1 MTDNPSRSQAK
12 QGQGGKEA
20 TPRHTAIGRREIAD
34 AANTG
39 IAQHVAG
46 HTPMMRQYLSI
57 KAQHPDMLLFYR
69 MGDFYELFHDDA
81 VRAAKLLDITL
92 TQRGASNGSP
102 IKMAGVPYHAA
113 EQYLARLVKLGESVA
128 ICEQIGDPATSK
140 GPVERKVVRIVTP
153 GTLTDSA
160 LLEEKRDNLLL
171 AIHER
176 RGKLGLAW
184 LNLASGRFFV
194 CETSAEDL
202 PAELERLQPSEIL
215 YAEHQRS
222 SSEHPLSLR
231 GRVGAGEGTHAALK
245 FLPDWHFELETSR
258 RALCQQFA
266 TLDLAGF
273 GCDDFT
279 VGLEAAGALLGY
291 AKLTQGQSI
300 AHVRGMQVY
309 HADRYVRMDASTR
322 RNLEI
327 TQTLRGE
334 PAPTLLSLLDTCA
347 TNMGSRLLHHWLHH
361 PLRDRAVLNA
371 RLEAVDKLLL
381 SPSPPAPLPRAGEGD
396 QRHGEGMAASPLSP
410 SLSPQGAREL
420 FRTVHDQLKPCV
432 DVERITARIALRSA
446 RPRDL
451 SGLRDTLLTLPQLH
465 ATLAACNSPL
475 IQALADALQTGSGRV
490 GSSAA
495 HAESHDANLVGTE
508 TCPPYGDALV
518 AMLQRTIKPE
528 PSSVLREGGV
538 IADDFDSELDEL
550 RGIQTNCGDFL
561 LALESRERA
570 RTGIANLKVEY
581 NRVHGFYIEV
591 THAQSANVPDDYR
604 RRQTLKNAERYITPE
619 LKAFEDKALS
629 ANERALA
636 RERFLYEQL
645 LDRLAPFIP
654 QLQRIAAAI
663 AELDVLATFA
673 ERAATLNFCAPQF
686 SDEPQIAIKQGRHPV
701 VEDQVDTFTPN
712 DTTLNDARRM
722 LLITGPNMGGKST
735 YMRQVALIAL
745 LAHVGCFVPAQQAV
759 VGEIDQIFT
768 RIGASDDLASGRSTF
783 MVEMTEAANILHNAT
798 DKSLVLVDEI
808 GRGTSTFDGLALAYA
823 IARHLLEKNRSYT
836 LFATHYF
843 ELTRLAEEF
852 AQLSNVHLAAIE
864 HQHSIVFLHSVNE
877 GAASQSYGL
886 QVAAL
891 AGVPNDV
898 IRAAKKQL
906 LKLEQ
911 NSAAQNPQG
920 DLFDHKAVVEE
931 LEEPAE
937 HPLLA
942 ALREVHPDELSPKEA
957 LERLYQLRK
966 LV

>member
-1 MTDNPSRSQAK
+1 MNAPEKSS
-12 QGQGGKEA
+12 
-20 TPRHTAIGRREIAD
+20 
-34 AANTG
+34 
-39 IAQHVAG
+39 
-46 HTPMMRQYLSI
+46 HTPMMQQYLRI
-57 KAQHPDMLLFYR
+57 KAEHQDKLLFYR
-69 MGDFYELFHDDA
+69 MGDFYELFMGDA
-81 VRAAKLLDITL
+81 ERAAKLLDITL
-92 TQRGASNGSP
+92 TQRGASNGNP

-113 EQYLARLVKLGESVA
+113 EQYLARLVKMGESIA

-153 GTLTDSA
+153 GTVTDSA

-171 AIHER
+171 ALHQR
-176 RGKLGLAW
+176 SGKLGLAW
-184 LNLASGRFFV
+184 LNLASGQFFV
-194 CETSAEDL
+194 CETVTDNLA
-202 PAELERLQPSEIL
+202 AELERLQPSEIL
-215 YAEHQRS
+215 HAENAALQPS
-222 SSEHPLSLR
+222 I
-231 GRVGAGEGTHAALK
+231 HAAFK
-245 FLPDWHFELETSR
+245 ALPEWHFELETAR
-258 RALCQQFA
+258 RGLCQQFA
-266 TLDLAGF
+266 TIDLAGF
-273 GCDDFT
+273 GCDEFT

-291 AKLTQGQSI
+291 AKLTQGQAISHI
-300 AHVRGMQVY
+300 RSMQVY
-309 HADRYVRMDASTR
+309 SADRYVRMDAATR

-347 TNMGSRLLHHWLHH
+347 TNMGSRLLANWLHH
-361 PLRDRAVLNA
+361 PLRDRAVLGA
-371 RLEAVDKLLL
+371 RLDAVAQLGVL
-381 SPSPPAPLPRAGEGD
+381 
-396 QRHGEGMAASPLSP
+396 QH
-410 SLSPQGAREL
+410 
-420 FRTVHDQLKPCV
+420 TVHDQLKPSV

-465 ATLAACNSPL
+465 TTLAKCDASLIRTLSDALHLSVRPELVEGSARSAVQASSPL
-475 IQALADALQTGSGRV
+475 HAST
-490 GSSAA
+490 SSARTGN
-495 HAESHDANLVGTE
+495 ELIE
-508 TCPPYGDALV
+508 L
-518 AMLQRTIKPE
+518 LQRTIKPE

-538 IADDFDSELDEL
+538 IADGFDAELDEL

-561 LALESRERA
+561 MELELRERA
-570 RTGIANLKVEY
+570 RTGIEKLKVEY

-591 THAQSANVPDDYR
+591 SFANADKVPDDYR
-604 RRQTLKNAERYITPE
+604 RRQTLKNVERYITPE

-629 ANERALA
+629 ANDRALA
-636 RERFLYEQL
+636 REKFLYEQL
-645 LDRLAPFIP
+645 LDQLAPFIP

-673 ERAATLNFCAPQF
+673 ERAASLNFSAPQF
-686 SDEPQIAIKQGRHPV
+686 ADDAQINIVKGRHPV
-701 VEDQVDTFTPN
+701 VEAQVDQFTPN
-712 DTTLNDARRM
+712 DTVLNDARRT

-735 YMRQVALIAL
+735 YMRQVAIIAL
-745 LAHVGCFVPAQQAV
+745 LAHVGCFVPAQAAV
-759 VGEIDQIFT
+759 LGEIDQIFT

-798 DKSLVLVDEI
+798 EKSLVLVDEI

-852 AQLSNVHLAAIE
+852 KQLANVHLAAVE

-906 LKLEQ
+906 LRLEQ

-920 DLFDHKAVVEE
+920 DLFDKKPE
-931 LEEPAE
+931 LPEPEE
-937 HPLLA
+937 HPVLQS
-942 ALREVHPDELSPKEA
+942 LRELQPDELSPKEA
-957 LERLYQLRK
+957 LERIYQLKK

>member
-1 MTDNPSRSQAK
+1 
-12 QGQGGKEA
+12 
-20 TPRHTAIGRREIAD
+20 
-34 AANTG
+34 
-39 IAQHVAG
+39 
-46 HTPMMRQYLSI
+46 MMQQYLRI
-57 KAQHPDMLLFYR
+57 KAEHPDMLLFYR
-69 MGDFYELFHDDA
+69 MGDFYELFHEDA
-81 VRAAKLLDITL
+81 ARAAKLLDITL

-113 EQYLARLVKLGESVA
+113 EQYLARLVRLGESVA

-153 GTLTDSA
+153 GTVTDSA
-160 LLEEKRDNLLL
+160 MLEEKRDCLLL
-171 AIHER
+171 ALHQR
-176 RGKLGLAW
+176 SGKVGLAW
-184 LNLASGRFFV
+184 MNLASGQFFV
-194 CETSAEDL
+194 CETSAENL

-215 YAEHQRS
+215 HTEN
-222 SSEHPLSLR
+222 
-231 GRVGAGEGTHAALK
+231 AGLQANNHAALK
-245 FLPDWHFELETSR
+245 MLPDWHFELDTAR

-273 GCDDFT
+273 GCDDFS

-291 AKLTQGQSI
+291 AKLTQGQAIGHIRSI
-300 AHVRGMQVY
+300 QVY
-309 HADRYVRMDASTR
+309 SADKYVRMDAATR

-361 PLRDRAVLNA
+361 PLRDRTVLRA

-381 SPSPPAPLPRAGEGD
+381 PSPAGGRGAGGEGY
-396 QRHGEGMAASPLSP
+396 
-410 SLSPQGAREL
+410 
-420 FRTVHDQLKPCV
+420 RTVHDHLKPCV

-451 SGLRDTLLTLPQLH
+451 SGLRDTLLTLPQLQTALVGRVSTRH
-465 ATLAACNSPL
+465 GNNDVGLKPDLQNHSL
-475 IQALADALQTGSGRV
+475 IASLADALQT
-490 GSSAA
+490 
-495 HAESHDANLVGTE
+495 DAQL
-508 TCPPYGDALV
+508 ASI
-518 AMLQRTIKPE
+518 LQNSLKPE

-538 IADDFDSELDEL
+538 IADGFDTELDEL

-561 LALESRERA
+561 LALEARERA
-570 RTGIANLKVEY
+570 RTGIATLKVEY

-591 THAQSANVPDDYR
+591 THAQSVNVPDDYR

-619 LKAFEDKALS
+619 LKTFEDKALS

-636 RERFLYEQL
+636 REKFLYEQL

-673 ERAATLNFCAPQF
+673 ERAATLNFSAPQF
-686 SDEPQIAIKQGRHPV
+686 SDDAQINIIKGRHPV
-701 VEDQVDTFTPN
+701 VEAQVDRFTPN

-745 LAHVGCFVPAQQAV
+745 LAHVGCFVPAQAAV
-759 VGEIDQIFT
+759 LGEIDQIFT

-798 DKSLVLVDEI
+798 EKSLVLVDEI

-852 AQLSNVHLAAIE
+852 TQLANVHLAAIE

-891 AGVPNDV
+891 AGVPNSV

-920 DLFDHKAVVEE
+920 DLFDRKPEIP
-931 LEEPAE
+931 EPEE
-937 HPLLA
+937 HPVLQS
-942 ALREVHPDELSPKEA
+942 LRDLQPDELSPKDA
-957 LERLYQLRK
+957 LERIYQLKK

>member
-1 MTDNPSRSQAK
+1 MSEQDLQPQAK
-12 QGQGGKEA
+12 QEPG
-20 TPRHTAIGRREIAD
+20 
-34 AANTG
+34 G
-39 IAQHVAG
+39 IAKTAAG
-46 HTPMMRQYLSI
+46 NHTPMMQQYLRI

-69 MGDFYELFHDDA
+69 MGDFYELFHEDA
-81 VRAAKLLDITL
+81 ARAAKLLDITL
-92 TQRGASNGSP
+92 TQRGASNGQP

-160 LLEEKRDNLLL
+160 LLEEKRDSLLL
-171 AIHER
+171 ALHER
-176 RGKLGLAW
+176 HGKLGLAW
-184 LNLASGRFFV
+184 LNLASGQFFV
-194 CETSAEDL
+194 CETAAENL

-215 YAEHQRS
+215 HTENARLQANNHA
-222 SSEHPLSLR
+222 SLK
-231 GRVGAGEGTHAALK
+231 TM
-245 FLPDWHFELETSR
+245 PDWHFELDTAR

-273 GCDDFT
+273 GCDDYS

-291 AKLTQGQSI
+291 AKLTQGQAISHI
-300 AHVRGMQVY
+300 RSLQVY
-309 HADRYVRMDASTR
+309 SADRFVRMDASTR

-361 PLRDRAVLNA
+361 PLRDRNILRA
-371 RLEAVDKLLL
+371 RLDAVDKL
-381 SPSPPAPLPRAGEGD
+381 GEL
-396 QRHGEGMAASPLSP
+396 HLKIHE
-410 SLSPQGAREL
+410 
-420 FRTVHDQLKPCV
+420 QLKPSV

-465 ATLAACNSPL
+465 AALAACDAPL
-475 IQALADALQTGSGRV
+475 INTLADALYLTVRPELVEGSSRSDVENIDTLIASPSVQASTGSARTD
-490 GSSAA
+490 S
-495 HAESHDANLVGTE
+495 ELVSI
-508 TCPPYGDALV
+508 
-518 AMLQRTIKPE
+518 LQRSLKAE

-538 IADDFDSELDEL
+538 IADGFDAELDEL
-550 RGIQTNCGDFL
+550 RGIQNNCGEFL
-561 LALESRERA
+561 LALETRERA
-570 RTGIANLKVEY
+570 RSGIATLKVEY

-591 THAQSANVPDDYR
+591 SQAQSANVPDDYR

-619 LKAFEDKALS
+619 LKTFEDKALS

-636 RERFLYEQL
+636 REKFLYEQL
-645 LDRLAPFIP
+645 LDQLAPHIAA
-654 QLQRIAAAI
+654 LQRIAAAI

-673 ERAATLNFCAPQF
+673 ERAATLNYSAPQF
-686 SDEPQIAIKQGRHPV
+686 SDEPKILITQGRHPV
-701 VEDQVDTFTPN
+701 VEAQVDTFTPN
-712 DTTLNDARRM
+712 DTTLNEARRM

-745 LAHVGCFVPAQQAV
+745 LAHCGSFVPAQQAV
-759 VGEIDQIFT
+759 LGEIDQIFT

-798 DKSLVLVDEI
+798 EKSLVLVDEI

-823 IARHLLEKNRSYT
+823 IARHLLESNRSYT

-843 ELTRLAEEF
+843 ELTRLSEEF
-852 AQLSNVHLAAIE
+852 TQLSNVHLAAIE

-920 DLFDHKAVVEE
+920 DLFDKKPEMP
-931 LEEPAE
+931 EPEE
-937 HPLLA
+937 HPVLKT
-942 ALREVHPDELSPKEA
+942 LREVQPDELSPKEA
-957 LERLYQLRK
+957 LEKLYQLKK

>member
-1 MTDNPSRSQAK
+1 MTEPKTTQ
-12 QGQGGKEA
+12 
-20 TPRHTAIGRREIAD
+20 
-34 AANTG
+34 
-39 IAQHVAG
+39 
-46 HTPMMRQYLSI
+46 HTPMMQQYLRI
-57 KAQHPDMLLFYR
+57 KAEHPDLLLFYR
-69 MGDFYELFHDDA
+69 MGDFYELFHEDA
-81 VRAAKLLDITL
+81 ARAAKLLDITL
-92 TQRGASNGSP
+92 TQRGSSGGNP

-113 EQYLARLVKLGESVA
+113 EQYLARLVKMGESVA

-153 GTLTDSA
+153 GTVTDSA
-160 LLEEKRDNLLL
+160 LLEEKRDSLLL
-171 AIHER
+171 ALHEN
-176 RGKLGLAW
+176 RGKLGMAW
-184 LNLASGRFFV
+184 MNLGSGQFFV
-194 CETSAEDL
+194 SETAPENL
-202 PAELERLQPSEIL
+202 GAELERLQPSEIL
-215 YAEHQRS
+215 HAENARLQ
-222 SSEHPLSLR
+222 
-231 GRVGAGEGTHAALK
+231 ANNHAALK
-245 FLPDWHFELETSR
+245 TLPDWHFELETSR

-291 AKLTQGQSI
+291 ARLTQGQSI
-300 AHVRGMQVY
+300 AHIRGLQVY
-309 HADRYVRMDASTR
+309 SADRYVRMDAATR

-347 TNMGSRLLHHWLHH
+347 TNMGSRQLANWLHH
-361 PLRDRAVLNA
+361 PLRDRAVLGA
-371 RLEAVDKLLL
+371 RLDAVDAL
-381 SPSPPAPLPRAGEGD
+381 G
-396 QRHGEGMAASPLSP
+396 
-410 SLSPQGAREL
+410 EL
-420 FRTVHDQLKPCV
+420 FRTVHEHLKPSV

-465 ATLAACNSPL
+465 AALAACDAPL
-475 IQALADALQTGSGRV
+475 INSLTDALQ
-490 GSSAA
+490 A
-495 HAESHDANLVGTE
+495 DAQ
-508 TCPPYGDALV
+508 LV
-518 AMLQRTIKPE
+518 AILQRSLKVE

-538 IADDFDSELDEL
+538 IADGFDAELDEL

-570 RTGIANLKVEY
+570 RTGIATLKVEY

-591 THAQSANVPDDYR
+591 SVANADKVPDDYR

-636 RERFLYEQL
+636 REKFLYEQL
-645 LDRLAPFIP
+645 LDQLAPHIAA
-654 QLQRIAAAI
+654 LQRIAAAI

-673 ERAATLNFCAPQF
+673 ERAATLNFSAPQF
-686 SDEPQIAIKQGRHPV
+686 VDDAVLKISKGRHPV
-701 VEDQVDTFTPN
+701 VEAQVEQFIAN
-712 DTTLNDARRM
+712 DTDLHDARRM

-759 VGEIDQIFT
+759 IGEIDQIFT

-798 DKSLVLVDEI
+798 EKSLVLVDEI

-823 IARHLLEKNRSYT
+823 IARHLLEMNRSYT

-843 ELTRLAEEF
+843 ELTRLNEEF
-852 AQLSNVHLAAIE
+852 QQLANVHLSAVE
-864 HQHSIVFLHSVNE
+864 HQHSIVFLHAVNE

-891 AGVPNDV
+891 AGVPNGV
-898 IRAAKKQL
+898 IRSAKKQL
-906 LKLEQ
+906 VRLEQ
-911 NSAAQNPQG
+911 QSAAQNPQG
-920 DLFDHKAVVEE
+920 DLFAAPPPYEAP
-931 LEEPAE
+931 EPEE
-937 HPLLA
+937 HPLVA
-942 ALREVHPDELSPKEA
+942 ALRDLQPDEMSPKEA
-957 LERLYQLRK
+957 LERLYQLKK
-966 LV
+966 LI

>member
-1 MTDNPSRSQAK
+1 MQ
-12 QGQGGKEA
+12 
-20 TPRHTAIGRREIAD
+20 
-34 AANTG
+34 
-39 IAQHVAG
+39 
-46 HTPMMRQYLSI
+46 QYLRI

-69 MGDFYELFHDDA
+69 MGDFYELFHEDA
-81 VRAAKLLDITL
+81 ARAAKLLDITL
-92 TQRGASNGSP
+92 TQRGASNGQP

-113 EQYLARLVKLGESVA
+113 EQYLARLVKMGESIA

-153 GTLTDSA
+153 GTVTDSA

-171 AIHER
+171 AISSPDK
-176 RGKLGLAW
+176 GKPGGVGLAW
-184 LNLASGRFFV
+184 LNLASGQFFV
-194 CETSAEDL
+194 CETSAENL

-215 YAEHQRS
+215 HAENTALQANNHA
-222 SSEHPLSLR
+222 SL
-231 GRVGAGEGTHAALK
+231 K
-245 FLPDWHFELETSR
+245 MLPDWHFELDTAR

-273 GCDDFT
+273 GCDDFS

-291 AKLTQGQSI
+291 AKLTQGQAISHI
-300 AHVRGMQVY
+300 RSLQVY
-309 HADRYVRMDASTR
+309 SADQYVRMDGATR

-361 PLRDRAVLNA
+361 PLRDRNVLRA
-371 RLEAVDKLLL
+371 RLDAVEQLGTSTPNPSQPPLVRGGVDTERGVTVTFPDKGRL
-381 SPSPPAPLPRAGEGD
+381 GGVY
-396 QRHGEGMAASPLSP
+396 
-410 SLSPQGAREL
+410 
-420 FRTVHDQLKPCV
+420 RTVHDHLKPCV

-451 SGLRDTLLTLPQLH
+451 SGLRDTLLALPQLH
-465 ATLAACNSPL
+465 ATLAACDSPL
-475 IQALADALQTGSGRV
+475 VNTLADALQ
-490 GSSAA
+490 A
-495 HAESHDANLVGTE
+495 DAQL
-508 TCPPYGDALV
+508 ASILRHSLK
-518 AMLQRTIKPE
+518 AE

-538 IADDFDSELDEL
+538 IADGFDAELDEL
-550 RGIQTNCGDFL
+550 RGIQNNCGDFL
-561 LALESRERA
+561 LALEARERA
-570 RTGIANLKVEY
+570 RSGIATLKVEY

-591 THAQSANVPDDYR
+591 THAQSVNVPDDYR

-619 LKAFEDKALS
+619 LKTFEDKALS
-629 ANERALA
+629 ANDRALA
-636 RERFLYEQL
+636 REKFLYEQL
-645 LDRLAPFIP
+645 LEQLAPFIP

-673 ERAATLNFCAPQF
+673 ERATTLNFSSPQF
-686 SDEPQIAIKQGRHPV
+686 SDEPQINIAQGRHPV
-701 VEDQVDTFTPN
+701 VEAQVERFTPN
-712 DTTLNDARRM
+712 DTTLSDTRRM

-745 LAHVGCFVPAQQAV
+745 LAHVGSFVPAQQAV
-759 VGEIDQIFT
+759 LGEIDQIFT

-798 DKSLVLVDEI
+798 ERSLVLVDEI

-823 IARHLLEKNRSYT
+823 IARHLLKKNRSYT

-852 AQLSNVHLAAIE
+852 AQLANVHLAAIE

-891 AGVPNDV
+891 AGVPNSV

-911 NSAAQNPQG
+911 NSAAHNPQG
-920 DLFDHKAVVEE
+920 DLFDKRPEMP
-931 LEEPAE
+931 EPEE
-937 HPLLA
+937 HPALQS
-942 ALREVHPDELSPKEA
+942 LREMQPDELSPKES
-957 LERLYQLRK
+957 LKKLYELK
-966 LV
+966 MML

>member
-1 MTDNPSRSQAK
+1 MSV
-12 QGQGGKEA
+12 
-20 TPRHTAIGRREIAD
+20 I
-34 AANTG
+34 
-39 IAQHVAG
+39 V
-46 HTPMMRQYLSI
+46 HTPMMAQYHRI
-57 KAQHPDMLLFYR
+57 KAEHTDKLLFYR
-69 MGDFYELFHDDA
+69 MGDFYELFMDDA
-81 VRAAKLLDITL
+81 VRVAKLLDITL
-92 TQRGASNGSP
+92 TQRGASNGQP

-113 EQYLARLVKLGESVA
+113 EQYLARLVKMGESIA

-153 GTLTDSA
+153 GTVTDSA

-171 AIHER
+171 ALHQRNNEV
-176 RGKLGLAW
+176 GLAW
-184 LNLASGRFFV
+184 LNLASGQF
-194 CETSAEDL
+194 TLAEVAAKQL

-215 YAEHQRS
+215 VAES
-222 SSEHPLSLR
+222 
-231 GRVGAGEGTHAALK
+231 VAAPQFK
-245 FLPDWHFELETSR
+245 NAANKSLPDWHFDRDTAH

-266 TLDLAGF
+266 THDLAGF

-300 AHVRGMQVY
+300 AHIRSAQVY
-309 HADRYVRMDASTR
+309 HADEFVRMDAATR

-334 PAPTLLSLLDTCA
+334 AAPTLLSLLDTCA
-347 TNMGSRLLHHWLHH
+347 TNMGSRLLAHWLQH
-361 PLRDRAVLNA
+361 PLRNRKVLRA
-371 RLEAVDKLLL
+371 RLDAVEQLLL
-381 SPSPPAPLPRAGEGD
+381 PSPAGGRGAGGEGS
-396 QRHGEGMAASPLSP
+396 HSTAPLSP
-410 SLSPQGAREL
+410 ALSPQGAREL
-420 FRTVHDQLKPCV
+420 YPQVHDHLKPSV

-451 SGLRDTLLTLPQLH
+451 SGLRDTLLTLPQLRTILPPRPLRERAGERVETSNLLH
-465 ATLAACNSPL
+465 TLS
-475 IQALADALQTGSGRV
+475 DALQ
-490 GSSAA
+490 A
-495 HAESHDANLVGTE
+495 DASLVELLQT
-508 TCPPYGDALV
+508 
-518 AMLQRTIKPE
+518 MLKAE

-538 IADDFDSELDEL
+538 IADGFDAELDEL

-561 LALESRERA
+561 LELEARERA
-570 RTGIANLKVEY
+570 RTGINTLKVEY

-591 THAQSANVPDDYR
+591 SIAQSVNVPDDYR

-619 LKAFEDKALS
+619 LKTFEDKALS
-629 ANERALA
+629 ANDRALA
-636 RERFLYEQL
+636 REKMLYEQL
-645 LDRLAPFIP
+645 LDALAPSIP
-654 QLQRIAAAI
+654 QLQAIAAAI

-686 SDEPQIAIKQGRHPV
+686 SNDARIDIKQGRHPV
-701 VEDQVDTFTPN
+701 VEAQVDTFTPN
-712 DTTLNDARRM
+712 DCTLNDTRRT

-735 YMRQVALIAL
+735 YMRQTAIIAL

-759 VGEIDQIFT
+759 LGEIDQIFT

-823 IARHLLEKNRSYT
+823 IARHLLEMNRSYT

-852 AQLSNVHLAAIE
+852 KQLANVHLAAIE

-891 AGVPNDV
+891 AGVPNSV
-898 IRAAKKQL
+898 IRSAKKQL
-906 LKLEQ
+906 VKLEQ
-911 NSAAQNPQG
+911 NSAAQSPQG
-920 DLFDHKAVVEE
+920 DLFAAAPEVP
-931 LEEPAE
+931 EPEE
-937 HPLLA
+937 HPLLS
-942 ALREVHPDELSPKEA
+942 ALRDLQPDEMSPKEA
-957 LERLYQLRK
+957 LERIYQLKK